1 MEREYE
7 MMKNIFQGKLVS
19 LVAEDPQVVANAYAH
34 WNRNAE
40 FKRLLDADPAM
51 LWSAKKIKEW
61 LEKEIE
67 DSEPKFFS
75 FQIRDLQSGKMIGF
89 TGLGDLEWNHGD
101 GWVGIGIGESE
112 YWGKGYGTEAMQLT
126 LRYAFTE
133 LNLHRVTLGVFDY
146 NPRAIRSYEKVGF
159 KLEGRLR
166 GEMSR
171 QGKRHDILI
180 MGILRSEW
188 EIG

>member
-7 MMKNIFQGKLVS
+7 MMNNIFQGKLVS
-19 LVAEDPQVVANAYAH
+19 LVAEDPQVVANAYAK

-51 LWSAKKIKEW
+51 LWSEKKIKEW
-61 LEKEIE
+61 LEKEME
-67 DSEPKFFS
+67 DEGTKFFT
-75 FQIRDLQSGKMIGF
+75 FQIRELQSGKMIGF
-89 TGLGDLEWNHGD
+89 TGIGDLLWNHGD
-101 GWVGIGIGESE
+101 GWVGIGIGEPE

-133 LNLHRVTLGVFDY
+133 LNMHRVTLGVFDY
-146 NPRAIRSYEKVGF
+146 NPRAIRSYEKAGF

-166 GEMSR
+166 GEVSR
-171 QGKRHDILI
+171 QGSHHDILL
-180 MGILRSEW
+180 MGVLRSEW
-188 EIG
+188 EMA